1 MIVEVAESIAFNKNS
16 LYVVIVENNGLISN
30 IQDDAMVEVT
40 ARLGINGPR
49 PFGVGKI
56 DTFYKGMI
64 EQQLAFEK
72 LTVDAY
78 FEGSY
83 NKALKAL
90 TLNRIVTDAK
100 KARKIL
106 DALIVANEG
115 YWPELK

>member
-1 MIVEVAESIAFNKNS
+1 MVEVAAI
-16 LYVVIVENNGLISN
+16 
-30 IQDDAMVEVT
+30 
-40 ARLGINGPR
+40 LGANGPR
-49 PFGVGKI
+49 PMGVGKI

-64 EQQLAFEK
+64 EQQLAYEK

-78 FEGSY
+78 FENSY

-90 TLNRIVTDAK
+90 TLNRTIVDGK

-106 DALIVANEG
+106 DDLIEANRE